1 MLSQVS
7 QEEEEEVFFREL
19 LVWKD
24 PPPHIGM
31 VSARSRHRKG
41 ERRSPEQ
48 GTQAGCPVVL
58 AASAVPV
65 LPLLTSA

>member
-24 PPPHIGM
+24 TPHPPALGWCPRG
-31 VSARSRHRKG
+31 A
-41 ERRSPEQ
+41 
-48 GTQAGCPVVL
+48 GTGKVF
-58 AASAVPV
+58 S
-65 LPLLTSA
+65 